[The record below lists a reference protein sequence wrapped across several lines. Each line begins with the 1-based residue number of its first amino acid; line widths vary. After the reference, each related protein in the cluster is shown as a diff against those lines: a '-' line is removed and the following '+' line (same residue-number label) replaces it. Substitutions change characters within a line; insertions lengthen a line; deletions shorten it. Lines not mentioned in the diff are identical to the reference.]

1 MASNIEDPRFRRM
14 LTEVAWELTAKEV
27 KALSFTYLGY
37 TIENSTDLVCALYN
51 QKVIKD
57 CTEDLNSLMKSL
69 GGIKRTDLKEM
80 VMTYIKSSQPNQYA
94 ANDHVSSTH
103 LGTEESN
110 GDMKKSTILGGIE
123 YVQSEIISG
132 GRGF

>member
-1 MASNIEDPRFRRM
+1 MASNMEDPRFRRM

-37 TIENSTDLVCALYN
+37 TIENSTDLVSALYN
-51 QKVIKD
+51 QKVVKD

-69 GGIKRTDLKEM
+69 EGIKRTDLKEM
-80 VMTYIKSSQPNQYA
+80 VMTYIKSSQPDRI

-123 YVQSEIISG
+123 YVQ
-132 GRGF
+132 